1 MKGGGPELHK
11 PADEGSYR
19 CAEETSRRP
28 CGLSEYGFATGAKAR
43 AAWRFRPGPATESP
57 AGRNIERPSFITP
70 RTRMKFARLIQASSL
85 AAAGAFTTL
94 HVSAEEA
101 VTPAVGAPAAE
112 TPATPTISDEQV
124 FEAFGYLNGQG
135 IYQRINEMA
144 KQLEMTDAE
153 RAQVFKGFAA
163 ALAGEEGKFSHETY
177 GAEIQRVLGGR
188 QQAAQAKASEK
199 ATAESEAFFAK
210 LKENPAIKSTP
221 SGLHYEVIEA
231 GTDPK
236 PTADDT
242 VKVHYTG
249 TLVDGTKFD
258 SSVDRGEPA
267 EFPLKGVIPGWTEGL
282 QLVGKGGKLK
292 LYIPSKL
299 GYGEQGAG
307 GSIPPN
313 ATLIFDVELIDIT
326 PAAAPAATEGK

>member
-1 MKGGGPELHK
+1 
-11 PADEGSYR
+11 
-19 CAEETSRRP
+19 
-28 CGLSEYGFATGAKAR
+28 
-43 AAWRFRPGPATESP
+43 
-57 AGRNIERPSFITP
+57 
-70 RTRMKFARLIQASSL
+70 MKFARLFQASSL
-85 AAAGAFTTL
+85 AAVGAFST
-94 HVSAEEA
+94 VRASAEEA
-101 VTPAVGAPAAE
+101 VTPAVGVSSAEVAAP
-112 TPATPTISDEQV
+112 TFTDEQV

-199 ATAESEAFFAK
+199 AVAESEAFFTK
-210 LKENPAIKSTP
+210 LKENPNIKSTP
-221 SGLHYEVIEA
+221 SGLHYEVIETGA
-231 GTDPK
+231 DPK

-326 PAAAPAATEGK
+326 PAAAAQQ